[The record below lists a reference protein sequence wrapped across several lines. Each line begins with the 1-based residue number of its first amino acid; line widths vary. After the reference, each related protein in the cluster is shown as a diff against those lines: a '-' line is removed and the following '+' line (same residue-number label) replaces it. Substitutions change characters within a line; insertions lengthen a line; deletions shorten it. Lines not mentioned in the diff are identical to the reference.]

1 MGNFYEEQNEFISKL
16 ESAQKI
22 FGEVRTKDRQRLVIQ
37 YGDRNTL
44 DNLIRKN
51 ENMLKKLRNRE
62 FTVAVVGLEKAGKST
77 LANALLKLIV
87 LPEYTERCTYTTT
100 EIRSGNVDSAEV
112 YFYSREKFEQNFQRM
127 LKDVGYTTET
137 TFEQLL
143 IGDFERFWREVK
155 NNNADKFQQHN
166 GTTVEDIRAML
177 NAKDVM
183 DYLLGKEP
191 EHLDITVGEDYQKL
205 YQYIT
210 GIENYK
216 NGHVERTAEPYA
228 VEKVIIKSTGLTDM
242 KNIIMYDV
250 PGFDSP
256 TELHKKQTEE
266 MLKMCDAIILVT
278 NVGDRPNLTGTQLDM
293 LQKVRDE
300 DGISLNEKVFVF
312 GNKLDMAG
320 NPQLAKDNIAALVH
334 DAVDKYSIAK
344 ASRIICGSAKAY
356 LERHGKLSQD
366 DKARG
371 IRDIN
376 ATLNKWEMSDGID
389 ELKAKM
395 QSYYNKDRFEILK
408 RRAEKTISDIKT
420 FLKSILARYDTTGEN
435 VDVGEEYLLQAKD
448 SLADFSK
455 RASDI
460 SSEYRDKI
468 TSKAI
473 FTAFLCDNIEE
484 IFPSETGDSPIIS
497 NAEKVG
503 NSGESYALSR
513 IDALSREQLYFT
525 FNKNIVMKTASIA
538 LVYENEIYQRL
549 ANECLKALG
558 IDEDSPNIEE
568 LEQDA
573 QELLRSF
580 LIENGEHCY
589 FNPLIER
596 YATVLIETL
605 IRSPYASA
613 ERLKKLTS
621 DETLL
626 DFQALAIYYES
637 SVSDGDK
644 EDNEIAEGTDN
655 VNVVEDPL
663 SSENKS
669 RYFTAKI
676 LTHEEISPPN
686 AEDNEKELRDFFKA
700 YDTNLAM
707 GFDFNTLPF
716 KTWSIL
722 LAKIGIKVSESDL
735 LERTKKALIKFV
747 GVQAWAKMQPK
758 AKNELLN
765 DAMIRY
771 CTTEKSAALSDY
783 LKTLNQKI
791 RPAETKEEMLEL
803 LNRDIEILR
812 EFTLKSVVKAIGLE
826 RAFNSIMAK
835 NIDLIRESLS
845 TPEGQQVFNQWLKA
859 NLRKIRAADYAVVDQ
874 NIELFREKQAIAE
887 SIRPLLSKLDE

>member
-1 MGNFYEEQNEFISKL
+1 MGNFYEEQGELIAKL
-16 ESAQKI
+16 EKAQNV
-22 FGEVRTKDRQRLVIQ
+22 FGEVRAKDRRRLVIQ

-44 DNLIRKN
+44 DNLVRKN
-51 ENMLKKLRNRE
+51 ENMLKKLKNHE

-100 EIRSGNVDSAEV
+100 EIRSGNVDVAEV

-137 TFEQLL
+137 TFEQLN
-143 IGDFERFWREVK
+143 IGDFERFWREVQ
-155 NNNADKFQQHN
+155 NTNADKFQQHN

-191 EHLDITVGEDYQKL
+191 EHLDITVVEDYQKL

-256 TELHKKQTEE
+256 TELHKKQTED

-320 NPQLAKDNIAALVH
+320 NAQLAKDNVAALVH

-344 ASRIICGSAKAY
+344 ANRIICGSAKAY

-376 ATLNKWEMSDGID
+376 ATMDKWGISDGID
-389 ELKAKM
+389 ELKTKM
-395 QSYYNKDRFEILK
+395 QSYYNEDRFEILK
-408 RRAEKTISDIKT
+408 RRAEKTIADIKS
-420 FLKSILARYDTTGEN
+420 FLRSILAKYSTAGEN
-435 VDVGEEYLLQAKD
+435 VDVGEEYFLQAKD

-460 SSEYRDKI
+460 GREYRDKV
-468 TSKAI
+468 TSDEI
-473 FTAFLCDNIEE
+473 FTAFICDNIEE

-497 NAEKVG
+497 NAEKLG
-503 NSGESYALSR
+503 NSGEGYALSR
-513 IDALSREQLYFT
+513 IDALSREQLYFS
-525 FNKNIVMKTASIA
+525 FSKNIVMKTASIA
-538 LVYENEIYQRL
+538 LAHENEIYQRL
-549 ANECLKALG
+549 ADELLKALG
-558 IDEDSPNIEE
+558 IDEDSPNIQE

-573 QELLRSF
+573 QKLLQSF

-596 YATVLIETL
+596 YATVLIEAL

-613 ERLKKLTS
+613 ERLKKLTD
-621 DETLL
+621 DEILP
-626 DFQALAIYYES
+626 DFKALAIYYES
-637 SVSDGDK
+637 VGGE
-644 EDNEIAEGTDN
+644 EDNEVAEDREN
-655 VNVVEDPL
+655 VEDSL
-663 SSENKS
+663 SSEDKS

-686 AEDNEKELRDFFKA
+686 AEDNEKSLRDFFKA
-700 YDTNLAM
+700 HDTNLAM

-716 KTWSIL
+716 ETWSIL

-735 LERTKKALIKFV
+735 LERTKQALIKFV
-747 GVQAWAKMQPK
+747 GVPAWSKMQPK
-758 AKNELLN
+758 AKNEMLN
-765 DAMIRY
+765 NAMIRY
-771 CTTEKSAALSDY
+771 FTTKKPDALSDY
-783 LKTLNQKI
+783 LKALNQKI
-791 RPAETKEEMLEL
+791 RSAQTKEEMIEL

-835 NIDLIRESLS
+835 NIDLIRESLG

-874 NIELFREKQAIAE
+874 NIELLREKQAIAE

>member
-1 MGNFYEEQNEFISKL
+1 MGNFYEEQDEFVSKL
-16 ESAQKI
+16 ERAQKV
-22 FGEVRTKDRQRLVIQ
+22 FSEVRAKDRRRLVIQ

-44 DNLIRKN
+44 DNLVRKN
-51 ENMLKKLRNRE
+51 ENMLKKLKNHE

-100 EIRSGNVDSAEV
+100 EIRSSNVDSAEV

-143 IGDFERFWREVK
+143 IGDFDRFWREMK
-155 NNNADKFQQHN
+155 NNNTDKFQQHN

-183 DYLLGKEP
+183 DYLLDKEP
-191 EHLDITVGEDYQKL
+191 EHLDITVGEDYQRL

-334 DAVDKYSIAK
+334 DAVDKYAIAK

-376 ATLNKWEMSDGID
+376 ATLDKWGISDGID

-395 QSYYNKDRFEILK
+395 QSYYNEDRFEILK

-420 FLKSILARYDTTGEN
+420 FLRSILAKYDTTGEN
-435 VDVGEEYLLQAKD
+435 IDVGEEYLLQAKD
-448 SLADFSK
+448 SLAEFSK

-460 SSEYRDKI
+460 GREYRDKV
-468 TSKAI
+468 TSEAV
-473 FTAFLCDNIEE
+473 FTAFICDKIEE
-484 IFPSETGDSPIIS
+484 IFPNETSDSPIIS
-497 NAEKVG
+497 NAEKIG
-503 NSGESYALSR
+503 NSGEGYALSR
-513 IDALSREQLYFT
+513 IDALSREQLYFA
-525 FNKNIVMKTASIA
+525 FKKNIVMKTASIA
-538 LVYENEIYQRL
+538 LVHENEIYQLL
-549 ANECLKALG
+549 ADELLKVLG
-558 IDEDSPNIEE
+558 IDENSPNIQE
-568 LEQDA
+568 LEQGT

-613 ERLKKLTS
+613 ERLQKLIS
-621 DETLL
+621 DEALL

-637 SVSDGDK
+637 AVSEK
-644 EDNEIAEGTDN
+644 EDNEIAEDTDTIE
-655 VNVVEDPL
+655 VVEDSL

-676 LTHEEISPPN
+676 LTHKEISPPN
-686 AEDNEKELRDFFKA
+686 AEDNEKVLRDFFKT

-707 GFDFNTLPF
+707 GFDFDKLPF
-716 KTWSIL
+716 KTWSLL

-747 GVQAWAKMQPK
+747 GVQAWSKMQPK

-765 DAMIRY
+765 DAIIQY
-771 CTTEKSAALSDY
+771 CTTEKPAALSDY
-783 LKTLNQKI
+783 LKKLNLKI
-791 RPAETKEEMLEL
+791 HSAETKEEMLEL

-812 EFTLKSVVKAIGLE
+812 EFMLNSVVKAIGLE

-835 NIDLIRESLS
+835 NIDLIRESLG